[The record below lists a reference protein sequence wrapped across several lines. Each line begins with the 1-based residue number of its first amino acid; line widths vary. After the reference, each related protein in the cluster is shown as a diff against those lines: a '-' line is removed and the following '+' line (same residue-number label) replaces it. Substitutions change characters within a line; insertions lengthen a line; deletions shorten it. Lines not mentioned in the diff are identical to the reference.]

1 MAKNNK
7 QQIEQ
12 AIIEP
17 VLTEAQIQ
25 ENNVNSSEPVELQKV
40 QSFTPAAQLYGGISP
55 IVAAHIST
63 IEEYARAMT
72 PGTPI
77 TEQQG
82 AMYQDRLYRAFIGIL
97 ETPSISD
104 AISGLDQVMALF
116 RKHSQ
121 GALHLTY
128 TQRFISAWHVDENT
142 RDTFTHLCLAFSTY
156 SDPVKRS
163 RYGSKMMIS
172 GDRNIFRHLSADA
185 HARLVQYLT
194 RYVYD
199 AEM

>member
-1 MAKNNK
+1 MAKNK

-12 AIIEP
+12 AVVEP
-17 VLTEAQIQ
+17 VLTEAVIQ
-25 ENNVNSSEPVELQKV
+25 ETVVDTSEPVELQRV
-40 QSFTPAAQLYGGISP
+40 QTFSPAAQLYGGISP
-55 IVAAHIST
+55 IVAAHLTT
-63 IEEYARAMT
+63 IEEYTRAMT

-97 ETPSISD
+97 ETPSIAD
-104 AISGLDQVMALF
+104 AISGLDHVMALF

-121 GALHLTY
+121 GALHLTH

-142 RDTFTHLCLAFSTY
+142 RDTFTHLCLAFSMY
-156 SDPVKRS
+156 SNPVKRE
-163 RYGSKMMIS
+163 RYGAKMMIS
-172 GDRNIFRHLSADA
+172 GDRNIFQHLSAEA

-199 AEM
+199 SEVE